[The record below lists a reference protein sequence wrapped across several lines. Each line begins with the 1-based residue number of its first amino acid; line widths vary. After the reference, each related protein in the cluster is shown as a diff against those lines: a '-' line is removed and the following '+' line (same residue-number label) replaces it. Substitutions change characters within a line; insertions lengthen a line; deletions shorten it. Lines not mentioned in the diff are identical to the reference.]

1 MARREVLE
9 REIKK
14 RISAYLDSLSS
25 ASVPVYYRMHV
36 PFGYGKKSIDYEG
49 CICGRFFGI
58 EAKSPDNAAGL
69 TVQQRDTCL
78 DILAGGGKVFII
90 SDHVGLSA
98 FMRWVERCCRT

>member
-1 MARREVLE
+1 MPSRKTLE

-14 RISAYLDSLSS
+14 RITAYLDSLPS
-25 ASVPVYYRMHV
+25 AGVPVYYRMPV
-36 PFGYGKKSIDYEG
+36 PFGYGTSGIDYEG
-49 CICGRFFGI
+49 CILGLYFGI
-58 EAKSPDNAAGL
+58 EAKSPDNSGGL
-69 TVQQRDTCL
+69 TPRQRDTCL